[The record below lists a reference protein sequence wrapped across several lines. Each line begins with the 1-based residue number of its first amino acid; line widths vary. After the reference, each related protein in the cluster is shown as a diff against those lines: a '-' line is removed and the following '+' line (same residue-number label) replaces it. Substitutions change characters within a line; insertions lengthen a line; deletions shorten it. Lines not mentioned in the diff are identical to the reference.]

1 MGAPSVAHA
10 PSGEQH
16 GVHSAVE
23 FTLTGQSFTMAEFPW
38 CVNFTPDSMLA
49 VRELHA
55 VESKADCGSF
65 KSSSSEWQRHIRWVK
80 LEQSRGCVNAMTVG

>member
-23 FTLTGQSFTMAEFPW
+23 FTLTGQSFTMAEFTW
-38 CVNFTPDSMLA
+38 CVNFTPDSML
-49 VRELHA
+49 VVSELHA
-55 VESKADCGSF
+55 VDSKADRVSF
-65 KSSSSEWQRHIRWVK
+65 KFSSSERQRHVCWVK
-80 LEQSRGCVNAMTVG
+80 LEQSRGCVDAMTVG